1 MFIWSS
7 WFRKKRREF
16 VAISLL
22 LYMLSVICSAKNT
35 FQVFKHF
42 DENPNSSSETRFLF
56 LYRDAHRFLRF
67 FTVHKTVGSQV
78 RGKLIVNCM
87 IYQTVLHRLYFVNKT
102 TYIIHL
108 GKFNVIKMNLYI
120 LIAISISMRL

>member
-1 MFIWSS
+1 MYGHLDLG
-7 WFRKKRREF
+7 RKEEN
-16 VAISLL
+16 SLQTIFL
-22 LYMLSVICSAKNT
+22 SLYMLSVICFAKVT

-42 DENPNSSSETRFLF
+42 GEIPNSSSKTRFLF

-67 FTVHKTVGSQV
+67 FTVHKAVGSQV

-87 IYQTVLHRLYFVNKT
+87 IYRTVLHRLYFVNKT
-102 TYIIHL
+102 AYIIHL